1 MAGELDALMAQF
13 QLSDEERRRLLL
25 GNALLGLGAGLAGG
39 KPGDWLGSAAGG
51 LATGAGLGQRAISSA
66 REDKAAE
73 FKMREYAEGKAAA
86 KAQAEQQERMRQE
99 VSGLFSG
106 PSTPEQYIQAAAYY
120 AANGD
125 TKRAKEMH
133 DIAQQMRPKYS
144 QSTQV
149 GVDPSTGQPYQ
160 FVLDDSGN
168 EKRLAAGVKPDFA
181 DVDLGGSRQFVNRY
195 NIPPSGQTFAKTP
208 TPGDAQRQTQWEAEQ
223 ALRVNADKRAAA
235 SAAQG
240 KAPAWTND
248 LERGIQIDPQT
259 GQSRPI
265 MAGGQPVG
273 AKGAS
278 KQSEQSKTALTIIS
292 EAEKL
297 IGSATGSYL
306 GAGIDQAARV
316 FGGATDG
323 DIATGQLQ
331 ALEGA
336 LMLNQPRMEGP
347 QSDRDT
353 ALYKQMAGKI
363 GDPTVPRSI
372 KKAAIE
378 TIKTLH
384 KKYASGVSYGGASGG
399 WSAEEIK

>member
-1 MAGELDALMAQF
+1 
-13 QLSDEERRRLLL
+13 
-25 GNALLGLGAGLAGG
+25 
-39 KPGDWLGSAAGG
+39 
-51 LATGAGLGQRAISSA
+51 
-66 REDKAAE
+66 
-73 FKMREYAEGKAAA
+73 
-86 KAQAEQQERMRQE
+86 
-99 VSGLFSG
+99 
-106 PSTPEQYIQAAAYY
+106 
-120 AANGD
+120 
-125 TKRAKEMH
+125 
-133 DIAQQMRPKYS
+133 
-144 QSTQV
+144 
-149 GVDPSTGQPYQ
+149 
-160 FVLDDSGN
+160 
-168 EKRLAAGVKPDFA
+168 
-181 DVDLGGSRQFVNRY
+181 
-195 NIPPSGQTFAKTP
+195 
-208 TPGDAQRQTQWEAEQ
+208 
-223 ALRVNADKRAAA
+223 
-235 SAAQG
+235 
-240 KAPAWTND
+240 
-248 LERGIQIDPQT
+248 
-259 GQSRPI
+259 

-384 KKYASGVSYGGASGG
+384 KKYASGVSDGGASGG